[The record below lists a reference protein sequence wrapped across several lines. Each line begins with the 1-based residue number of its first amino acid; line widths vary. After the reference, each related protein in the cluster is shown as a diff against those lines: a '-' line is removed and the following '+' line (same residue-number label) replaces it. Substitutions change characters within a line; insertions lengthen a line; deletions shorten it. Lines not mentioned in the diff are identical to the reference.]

1 MTVSS
6 IQSAMFSALGGH
18 AGLSALVGARIFP
31 DIAPQDAGTP
41 FVVWQE
47 VSLSTPQDLN
57 GTATANG
64 VDNFRIQVSSWAT
77 TVRGGS
83 IARSV
88 NDQVRAA
95 MAAATG
101 FKSLLLDSR
110 AMPYESD
117 TRRHGFQSDF
127 SVWLRT

>member
-1 MTVSS
+1 MTSLQAA
-6 IQSAMFSALGGH
+6 IFAALGQY

-47 VSLSTPQDLN
+47 VSLQTPQDLN
-57 GTATANG
+57 GFAISGG
-64 VDNFRIQVSSWAT
+64 VDNYRIQITSWAT
-77 TVRGGS
+77 TVRGAT
-83 IARSV
+83 IARNV
-88 NDQVRAA
+88 NDQVKAA

-101 FKSLLLDSR
+101 VKALLVDSR

-117 TRRHGFQSDF
+117 TRRHGMQSDF
-127 SVWLRT
+127 SVWLKT